1 MFSEGVERDQW
12 RDQWNE
18 SGLMH
23 SLLQVTLLSCSLMA
37 INQYLLLKIDPRI
50 FCQSKAK

>member
-1 MFSEGVERDQW
+1 MFSEGVE

-37 INQYLLLKIDPRI
+37 IN
-50 FCQSKAK
+50 

>member
-1 MFSEGVERDQW
+1 MPLVSFLPPENIRKLGFLMFSEGVERDQW

-37 INQYLLLKIDPRI
+37 I
-50 FCQSKAK
+50 S